1 VILIPPLRA
10 RVTVAHELS
19 LTKIG
24 FDSGRNRAGER
35 TARKTLATSPTATL
49 SAVFCNRERQRLN
62 GLCQIAVNSRKCNLA
77 DSPLQRA
84 GSTGHVQQFCLCHHR
99 KCHITLQMPAWT
111 SFVTSLHETE
121 WSELIC
127 SYAYYTDTCSSVLDD
142 TLAFSAWASA
152 NSALRASMLC
162 SASRP

>member
-1 VILIPPLRA
+1 M
-10 RVTVAHELS
+10 AHELS

-127 SYAYYTDTCSSVLDD
+127 SYAYLQNVRENESHKNIIQIHVHPCLMIHWPFRRGLRQ
-142 TLAFSAWASA
+142 TL
-152 NSALRASMLC
+152 L
-162 SASRP
+162 